1 MNKWTFPDHNIDPK
15 KKDAAWHLQYCKA
28 AWAQYGSSGFESLYK
43 KRLDY
48 KLYKDYSL
56 GKQTVDKYK
65 PLVMAEDST
74 DNSYLKID
82 WSPLP
87 LFTKFRELALA
98 IVNKI
103 EYNVVST
110 PIDALAQKQIDE
122 YFKGQKAKIKMREQL
137 NKVNPELVQNSP
149 LAKEEG
155 EADDLDELEIHKM
168 FTYKHHLSAEMEQ
181 ALEYVLAYNDF
192 EEERKR
198 MIQNI
203 FDYGVGGYK
212 EFVDSNGSI
221 KVRAVSPNNLITS
234 YSNKRDF
241 RDAEYIGEVI
251 QLSISDIRQLAGDQL
266 SEDQYEHIAALY
278 KGRLGNDFNFPIGNV
293 YNRPYNDF
301 KVQVLDLEFY
311 SYNPIVFE
319 DKTDRRGNRHLTKTA
334 PNKDGETYRRTNV
347 KVIYKC
353 KWVVDTDYIFDF
365 GLATNMKRQR
375 SRLTDTSLSYHLF
388 APRFDEMNMSMV
400 GWVANCIPV
409 IDSLHISWYK
419 YQQAIAQSV
428 PRGFAFD
435 LDALEDIPLG
445 KGGKQLSPYEVMSL
459 FLETGH
465 YPFRKRNEE
474 GQYTNYQP
482 IFPTG
487 GGMSDE
493 AQRWFSDIYNKVQ
506 LLRDML
512 GLNELTDAST
522 PDPRT
527 LTTTAK
533 LAAQSTNNAL
543 YGIFEADRYLF
554 ESLCEGVFLRLQT
567 IARKNNAN
575 LYEMGLGKNTLRFL
589 KLSPNVSNHEFG
601 IKIEMKPDDEEKLRF
616 LQRMEIYAQ
625 QGMLEPEDQILIEGT
640 DNLKM
645 AQHLL
650 AYKVKKRKREAI
662 EMAQMQQEQNAQ
674 VQMQAAQAAE
684 QAKQQTLQLEY
695 QLKMQLEQM
704 KLQVMM
710 EIEQLKAQALIQ
722 STQLK
727 NQSNIEEAII
737 DAEAKSYS
745 TNVLAATKEERTIGQ
760 KQSDTT
766 K

>member
-65 PLVMAEDST
+65 PLVMAGDSK

-82 WSPLP
+82 WAPLP

-98 IVNKI
+98 IINKI
-103 EYNVVST
+103 EYNVIST
-110 PIDALAQKQIDE
+110 PIDALAQQQIDE
-122 YFKGQKAKIKMREQL
+122 YFKEQKSKIKMREQL
-137 NKVNPELVQNSP
+137 GKIDPNVVAMSP
-149 LAKEEG
+149 LAKQEG
-155 EADDLDELEIHKM
+155 EPEDLEELEIHKM
-168 FTYKHHLSAEMEQ
+168 FTYKHQMSAEMEQ

-198 MIQNI
+198 MIQNV

-212 EFVDSNGSI
+212 EYVDSNGAVKI
-221 KVRAVSPNNLITS
+221 RAVSPNNLITS
-234 YSNKRDF
+234 YSNRRDF
-241 RDAEYIGEVI
+241 KDVEYVGEVI

-266 SEDQYEHIAALY
+266 SEEQYEHIANLY

-293 YNRPYNDF
+293 YNRPYNDY

-319 DKTDRRGNRHLTKTA
+319 DKEDKRGNRHLTKTNPA
-334 PNKDGETYRRTNV
+334 KDGDNYRRTNV
-347 KVIYKC
+347 KVVYKC

-375 SRLTDTSLSYHLF
+375 SRLADTTLSFHLF
-388 APRFDEMNMSMV
+388 SPRFDEMNMSMV
-400 GWVANCIPV
+400 GWVVNCIPV

-445 KGGKQLSPYEVMSL
+445 KGGKQLTPYEVMSL

-543 YGIFEADRYLF
+543 YGIFEADRHLF
-554 ESLCEGVFLRLQT
+554 ESLCEGVFLRMQT
-567 IARKNNAN
+567 IARKNTN
-575 LYEMGLGKNTLRFL
+575 LYEIGLGKNSLRFL
-589 KLSPNVSNHEFG
+589 KVSPDVSNHEFG
-601 IKIEMKPDDEEKLRF
+601 IKIEMKPDDEEKLKF

-650 AYKVKKRKREAI
+650 AYKVKKRKKEAI
-662 EMAQMQQEQNAQ
+662 EMAQQQQQQNAE

-704 KLQVMM
+704 KMQFQM
-710 EIEQLKAQALIQ
+710 EIEQLKAQVLMQTAQMKSSSDIQ
-722 STQLK
+722 
-727 NQSNIEEAII
+727 NAMI
-737 DAEAKSYS
+737 DAEARAYS
-745 TNVLAATKEERTIGQ
+745 TDVLAYTKEDRSIGQ
-760 KQSDTT
+760 KQSDKT

>member
-1 MNKWTFPDHNIDPK
+1 MKWTFPDHNIDPK
-15 KKDAAWHLQYCKA
+15 KKDKGWHLQFCKA
-28 AWAQYGSSGFESLYK
+28 AWSQYGQSGFESLYK
-43 KRLDY
+43 KRIDY

-56 GKQTVDKYK
+56 GKQTIDKYK
-65 PLVMAEDST
+65 PLVMAGDST

-82 WSPLP
+82 WAPLP
-87 LFTKFRELALA
+87 IFTKFRELALA
-98 IVNKI
+98 IINKI
-103 EYNVVST
+103 EYNVSST
-110 PIDALAQKQIDE
+110 PIDSLAQSQIEE
-122 YFKGQKAKIKMREQL
+122 YFKSQEVKIKLRNEIK
-137 NKVNPELVQNSP
+137 KVNPELVDSSP
-149 LAKEEG
+149 VAKKAG
-155 EADDLDELEIHKM
+155 EPADMDELEIHKM

-181 ALEYVLAYNDF
+181 ALEYILSYNDF

-198 MIQNI
+198 MIQSV
-203 FDYGVGGYK
+203 FDYGIGGYK
-212 EFVDSNGSI
+212 EFVDSNGAI

-234 YSNKRDF
+234 YSNRRDF
-241 RDAEYIGEVI
+241 KDAEYIGEVI

-266 SEDQYEHIAALY
+266 SEDDYETIANLY
-278 KGRLGNDFNFPIGNV
+278 RGRLGNDFNFPIGNV

-311 SYNPIVFE
+311 SFNPIVFE
-319 DKTDRRGNRHLTKTA
+319 DKEDKRGNRHLTKTN
-334 PNKDGETYRRTNV
+334 PNKEGDSYRRTNV
-347 KVIYKC
+347 KVVYRC
-353 KWVVDTDYIFDF
+353 KWVVDTEYVFDF

-375 SRLTDTSLSYHLF
+375 SRLADTSLSYHLF
-388 APRFDEMNMSMV
+388 APRFDEMNMSVV
-400 GWVANCIPV
+400 GWVVNCIPV

-445 KGGKQLSPYEVMSL
+445 KGGKQLTPYEVMSL

-474 GQYTNYQP
+474 GQYSNYQP
-482 IFPTG
+482 IFPTQ
-487 GGMSDE
+487 GGMGDE

-543 YGIFEADRYLF
+543 YGIFEADRNLF

-567 IARKNNAN
+567 VARKNTD
-575 LYEMGLGKNTLRFL
+575 LYETGLGKNTLRFL

-601 IKIEMKPDDEEKLRF
+601 IKIEMKPDDEERLRF
-616 LQRMEIYAQ
+616 LQRLEVYAQ
-625 QGMLEPEDQILIEGT
+625 QGMLEPEDQLMIEGT

-645 AQHLL
+645 AQQLL
-650 AYKVKKRKREAI
+650 AYKIKKRKEEAI
-662 EMAQMQQEQNAQ
+662 EQAKQQQQENGRIQTE
-674 VQMQAAQAAE
+674 AAQAAE

-704 KLQVMM
+704 KMQFTLQ
-710 EIEQLKAQALIQ
+710 IEQLRAQVAMQ
-722 STQLK
+722 STQMK
-727 NQSNIEEAII
+727 GEVDIQEAII
-737 DAEAKSYS
+737 DSESRMYS
-745 TNVLAATKEERTIGQ
+745 TDVLAYTKDERSIGQ
-760 KQSDTT
+760 KQSDKT

>member
-203 FDYGVGGYK
+203 FDYGIGGYK

-567 IARKNNAN
+567 IARKNNTN

>member
-567 IARKNNAN
+567 IARKNNTN